1 MKDFIFKNK
10 FIILLFFIV
19 CIIEAII
26 FSSCF
31 GMENYEVVDFDL
43 GIVNTDY
50 LNLRTGPGK
59 EHDSIE
65 LLKRNEYIRIFGKI
79 NDWYIVQTDNNKIGT
94 VHTDY
99 IIKAENHKAPVSN
112 IEVVEETSNLAITT
126 EEDLILSLI
135 NNEREKAGLKEFKI
149 DSEIQNLA
157 RLKAEDLAK
166 NNYFSHIS
174 PTYGSPFEM
183 LKNHNIS
190 YKTASEN
197 IAGNSSLENAVSSW
211 MNSEA
216 HKENILSN
224 IYNYTG
230 IAVVDSIA
238 YGKIIVELFIGR

>member
-59 EHDSIE
+59 EHD
-65 LLKRNEYIRIFGKI
+65 
-79 NDWYIVQTDNNKIGT
+79 WYIVQTDNNKIGT

-99 IIKAENHKAPVSN
+99 IIKAENHKAPASN

-135 NNEREKAGLKEFKI
+135 NNEMENQRHEVTCSLKC
-149 DSEIQNLA
+149 
-157 RLKAEDLAK
+157 
-166 NNYFSHIS
+166 
-174 PTYGSPFEM
+174 
-183 LKNHNIS
+183 
-190 YKTASEN
+190 
-197 IAGNSSLENAVSSW
+197 NSS
-211 MNSEA
+211 
-216 HKENILSN
+216 
-224 IYNYTG
+224 Y
-230 IAVVDSIA
+230 
-238 YGKIIVELFIGR
+238 